1 MRYLFCITG
10 YGASGKDTFLKELQN
25 FINIKT
31 FPTYSDRP
39 ARSDDENS
47 STYCISIEDFDR
59 NIDIGSF
66 IETRSYVTNTVPE
79 KRGQRNIW
87 RYATPN
93 IVKHMEDNS
102 VAAMVTSFDQFRNIY
117 DAAPDELCAIPIV
130 MDTSKSLILQR
141 SLTRLFGTTNINDLD
156 TDRLNECDHMVKEV
170 ASRFLRDLKQQE
182 DIENIPPYPFK
193 YKNNTIDELKAN
205 VYQLGMTILKYNY
218 LGVFGSLNGVGFN
231 DSMNQLKKFMDTR
244 KED

>member
-47 STYCISIEDFDR
+47 STYCIPIEDFDR

-66 IETRSYVTNTVPE
+66 IETRSYVTNTIPE

-87 RYATPN
+87 RYATPD
-93 IVKHMEDNS
+93 IVKLMPDNS
-102 VAAMVTSFDQFRNIY
+102 VAAMVTSFDQFCNIY

-170 ASRFLRDLKQQE
+170 ASRFLRDLEQQE

-193 YKNNTIDELKAN
+193 YKNNTIDELKTN
-205 VYQLGMTILKYNY
+205 IYQLGMTILKYNY
-218 LGVFGSLNGVGFN
+218 LGVFGSLNGVGFY
-231 DSMNQLKKFMDTR
+231 DSMNQLKKFMDNR

>member
-10 YGASGKDTFLKELQN
+10 YGASGKDTFLKELQS

-47 STYCISIEDFDR
+47 STYCISSEDFDK
-59 NIDIGSF
+59 NIDIGFF
-66 IETRSYVTNTVPE
+66 IETRSYLTDTIPE

-93 IVKHMEDNS
+93 IVKSMEDNS
-102 VAAMVTSFDQFRNIY
+102 VAAMVTSFDQFCNIY

-130 MDTSKSLILQR
+130 MNTSKSLILHR
-141 SLTRLFGTTNINDLD
+141 SLTRLFGTNDIDTIDLD
-156 TDRLNECDHMVKEV
+156 KLNDCDRMVREV
-170 ASRFLRDLKQQE
+170 ASRFLRDLDQQG
-182 DIENIPPYPFK
+182 DLENIPAVPFK
-193 YKNNTIDELKAN
+193 FSNNNIDDLKNN
-205 VYQLGMTILKYNY
+205 VYNLGMSILKYNY
-218 LGVFGSLNGVGFN
+218 LGAFGDINGVEFEAL
-231 DSMNQLKKFMDTR
+231 LKILKRFMDNG

>member
-10 YGASGKDTFLKELQN
+10 YGASGKDTCLKELQN

-39 ARSDDENS
+39 ARGDDENS
-47 STYCISIEDFDR
+47 STCCISIEDFDR
-59 NIDIGSF
+59 NIDIGFF
-66 IETRSYVTNTVPE
+66 IETRSYVTNTIPE

-87 RYATPN
+87 RYATPD
-93 IVKHMEDNS
+93 IVKSMKDNS
-102 VAAMVTSFDQFRNIY
+102 VAAMVTSFDQFCNIY
-117 DAAPDELCAIPIV
+117 DTAPDELCAIPIV

-141 SLTRLFGTTNINDLD
+141 SLTRLFGTADINNLD
-156 TDRLNECDHMVKEV
+156 NDRLNDCDHMAKEV
-170 ASRFLRDLKQQE
+170 ASRFLRDLEQQR
-182 DIENIPPYPFK
+182 DIENIPHPFK
-193 YKNNTIDELKAN
+193 YKNNTINDLKDN

-218 LGVFGSLNGVGFN
+218 LGVFGSLNRVEFN
-231 DSMNQLKKFMDTR
+231 DSMNQLKKFMDNR

>member
-66 IETRSYVTNTVPE
+66 IETRSYVTNTIPE

-93 IVKHMEDNS
+93 TVKHMEDNS
-102 VAAMVTSFDQFRNIY
+102 VAAMVASFDQFCNIY

-170 ASRFLRDLKQQE
+170 ASRFLRDLEQQE
-182 DIENIPPYPFK
+182 DIENIPQYPFK
-193 YKNNTIDELKAN
+193 YKNNTIDELKDN

>member
-39 ARSDDENS
+39 ARSDDEDS
-47 STYCISIEDFDR
+47 STYCVSIEDFNKD
-59 NIDIGSF
+59 IDAGF
-66 IETRSYVTNTVPE
+66 FMEVRSYVTNTVPD

-87 RYATPN
+87 RYGTPD
-93 IVKHMEDNS
+93 IVASMEDNS
-102 VAAMVTSFDQFRNIY
+102 VAAMVTSFDQFCNIY

-141 SLTRLFGTTNINDLD
+141 SLTRLFGTTNIDDLD
-156 TDRLNECDHMVKEV
+156 IDRLNECDHMVKEV
-170 ASRFLRDLKQQE
+170 ASRFLRDLEQQG

-193 YKNNTIDELKAN
+193 YKNNTINELKDN
-205 VYQLGMTILKYNY
+205 VYKLGMSILKYNY
-218 LGVFGSLNGVGFN
+218 LGVFGSLNGIGFN
-231 DSMNQLKKFMDTR
+231 DSINQLKKFMDNR

>member
-66 IETRSYVTNTVPE
+66 IETRSYVTNTIPE

-102 VAAMVTSFDQFRNIY
+102 VAAMVTSFDQFCNIY

-170 ASRFLRDLKQQE
+170 ASRFLRDLEQQE

-193 YKNNTIDELKAN
+193 YKNNTIDELKDN

>member
-59 NIDIGSF
+59 NIDIGFF
-66 IETRSYVTNTVPE
+66 IETRSYVTNTIPE

-87 RYATPN
+87 RYATPD
-93 IVKHMEDNS
+93 IVKSMPDNS
-102 VAAMVTSFDQFRNIY
+102 VAAMVTSFDQFCNIY
-117 DAAPDELCAIPIV
+117 NAAPDELCAIPIV
-130 MDTSKSLILQR
+130 MDTSKSLILHR

-170 ASRFLRDLKQQE
+170 ASRFLRDLEQQK

-205 VYQLGMTILKYNY
+205 VYQLGMAILKYNY
-218 LGVFGSLNGVGFN
+218 LGVFGSLNGVDFY
-231 DSMNQLKKFMDTR
+231 DSMNQLKKFMDSR